1 MQNKQAEIR
10 VVRIK
15 EVANITSISKSSI
28 YEMINERSS
37 RYDPTFPKRVH
48 IGVSAVG
55 WLRHEIEEWIMSKKA

>member
-1 MQNKQAEIR
+1 MQNKQVEIR

-55 WLRHEIEEWIMSKKA
+55 WLRHKIEAWILSKKA